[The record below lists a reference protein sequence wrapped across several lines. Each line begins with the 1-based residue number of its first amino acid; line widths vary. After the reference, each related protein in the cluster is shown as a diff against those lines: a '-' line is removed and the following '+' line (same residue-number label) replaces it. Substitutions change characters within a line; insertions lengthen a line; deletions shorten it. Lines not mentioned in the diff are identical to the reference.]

1 MQIKIKEHNYTVK
14 VFNLEKNIVE
24 IKEIKTER
32 KIRGEN
38 VVRTL
43 EKEFGEKTEKFLSL
57 ENEAVETSVYVIEKE
72 ELLKHSKKL

>member
-1 MQIKIKEHNYTVK
+1 MKKD
-14 VFNLEKNIVE
+14 IVE

-38 VVRTL
+38 IVRTL

-57 ENEAVETSVYVIEKE
+57 KNEAVETSVYVIEKE
-72 ELLKHSKKL
+72 ELLKHSEKL